1 MFARALGALIIFVAT
16 VSPPLAA
23 MADGQSA
30 TSPTIAISAHASVE
44 YIPDITKL
52 TLGVRVEAPAAQQAT
67 NAVNQRAGRVIAALR
82 ALGISSNAIK
92 TSSYNLE
99 YREPQPAPDTQP
111 ALPPTS
117 MPQSTTSMLARA
129 PDQRTGAGSYVATQ
143 TLEVTSP
150 VGLAGRALDAAINA
164 GANQSFG
171 LSYQSSNEQ
180 SLYRV
185 ALAKAVQAARQSA
198 DAIARAA
205 HVTIVGVQS
214 ISNSSQA
221 AESVSIGYSARSMSA
236 AQVLPGTE
244 AISATVF
251 VVYRIR

>member
-1 MFARALGALIIFVAT
+1 MYARALASLMLWLTA
-16 VSPPLAA
+16 VSSPLAA
-23 MADGQSA
+23 GADVLSTPA
-30 TSPTIAISAHASVE
+30 PTIAISASASVG
-44 YIPDITKL
+44 YIPDVAKL
-52 TLGVRVEAPAAQQAT
+52 TLGVRVEAPSAQVAT

-82 ALGISSNAIK
+82 SLGISVNSIK

-99 YREPQPAPDTQP
+99 YREPQTPQPVPDIQPAMQHPPAPQP
-111 ALPPTS
+111 L
-117 MPQSTTSMLARA
+117 
-129 PDQRTGAGSYVATQ
+129 AGSYVATQ
-143 TLEVTSP
+143 TLEITSP

-180 SLYRV
+180 SLYRG
-185 ALAKAVQAARQSA
+185 ALAKAVLAARQSA
-198 DAIARAA
+198 EAIAHAA

-214 ISNSSQA
+214 ISNSPQA
-221 AESVSIGYSARSMSA
+221 SDVMAVGYSARSMSA